1 MPRRNYPYTDYDE
14 SYDREFESDY
24 HQSQS
29 HLRPPAR
36 GTRRPYELR
45 ARYNEPTRR
54 QYQGTHLPTEYPSQK
69 STGKAFAVALVV
81 IILIIAVLASASL
94 LINTL
99 GPLNEKYREVP
110 EGLNVTLKKEAR
122 ITTVSPNGTTTSFT
136 YKVAIPRDRNIAEI
150 ALQDVQG
157 VTPTPRPDNGYPDM
171 SSSEQAFMIWEED
184 NFRGSK
190 TITIT
195 YTLRT
200 KTHIWDITEEDS
212 GTLDDIPQDLK
223 DQYLTDEWRIDYN
236 KDNYLDANEDIDG
249 DGEWDYLI
257 EMSDPKIEARAE
269 SLTED
274 ENNVYLNLKTIYD
287 YLTAS
292 ENLNYVTKES
302 KSIPQDCLSTLK
314 ILQGDCDDYS
324 ILFVAL
330 CRAAGIPTWLE
341 LGIIYDPE
349 VGRWG
354 GHAWTK
360 VFIPFNDG
368 TYTIA
373 TIDIVNREFLIHDA
387 YRITEWV
394 DTGGDL
400 FIEGKNVN
408 NLEYYYHSF
417 TYIIRNN
424 GNGDSFPILTESY
437 VTQEYRELGDT
448 IKLPIEESE
457 DGESQSIP
465 SFGAGILII
474 SVLVILFIKIKKNR
488 EWGLISNDSQL
499 RQLASPSCLAL
510 KNPSASSKMGNR
522 PPRPP

>member
-1 MPRRNYPYTDYDE
+1 MPRRNYPYSDYDE
-14 SYDREFESDY
+14 YYGREFESDG

-29 HLRPPAR
+29 HLRPPSR
-36 GTRRPYELR
+36 GTRRPHELR
-45 ARYNEPTRR
+45 ARYDESARR
-54 QYQGTHLPTEYPSQK
+54 PYQDTHLPQEYPPHK
-69 STGKAFAVALVV
+69 SSGKALAVVLVV

-99 GPLNEKYREVP
+99 GPLNDKYREVP
-110 EGLNVTLKKEAR
+110 EGLNITLKKEAR

-136 YKVAIPRDRNIAEI
+136 YKVAVPQDRNIAEV
-150 ALQDVQG
+150 ALQDVQL
-157 VTPTPRPDNGYPDM
+157 VDPKPRPEYVYPDI
-171 SSSEQAFMIWEED
+171 SSSEQAFMIWEEN

-190 TITIT
+190 TIEIT

-200 KTHIWDITEEDS
+200 KTHIWDISEEDS
-212 GTLDDIPQDLK
+212 GTLDDIPQNLK
-223 DQYLTDEWRIDYN
+223 DQYLTDEWRININ
-236 KDNYLDANEDIDG
+236 KDDNLDADEDIDG

-274 ENNVYLNLKTIYD
+274 ENNVYSNLKAIYD

-302 KSIPQDCLSTLK
+302 KSIPQDCVSTLK

-330 CRAAGIPTWLE
+330 CRAAGIPVWLE

-360 VFIPFNDG
+360 VFIPLNDG

-400 FIEGKNVN
+400 YIEGKNVN

-424 GNGDSFPILTESY
+424 GNGESFPILTESY
-437 VTQEYRELGDT
+437 ITQEYRELGDT
-448 IKLPIEESE
+448 IKLPIEDSE
-457 DGESQSIP
+457 DDESQSIP
-465 SFGAGILII
+465 SFGVGILII
-474 SVLVILFIKIKKNR
+474 SVFAILLIKFRKKR
-488 EWGLISNDSQL
+488 E
-499 RQLASPSCLAL
+499 
-510 KNPSASSKMGNR
+510 
-522 PPRPP
+522 